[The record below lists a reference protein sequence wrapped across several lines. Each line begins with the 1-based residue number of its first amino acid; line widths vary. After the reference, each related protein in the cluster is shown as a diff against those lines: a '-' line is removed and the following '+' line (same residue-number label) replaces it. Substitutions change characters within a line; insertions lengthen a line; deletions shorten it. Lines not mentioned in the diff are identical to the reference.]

1 MYLPAIKC
9 DFSLHKSV
17 FNSIYL
23 SYLGLV
29 CFWGGVVVVVVCFMC
44 VCMWHKRLTF
54 FQLSGSREKR
64 GWKERQTETEI
75 SNFSVI
81 SFSWPE
87 WSCFMIFYV
96 SIPVQLHALWSQYLY
111 FIIESILSLGTINFL
126 FVPYRLQ
133 IPNFLMNEGF
143 YFCRIFK
150 TPQRRKYPLA
160 FKTNFVF
167 FLILSDITVWL
178 LFFLSLYSW
187 RPQVNDI

>member
-1 MYLPAIKC
+1 M
-9 DFSLHKSV
+9 
-17 FNSIYL
+17 
-23 SYLGLV
+23 
-29 CFWGGVVVVVVCFMC
+29 
-44 VCMWHKRLTF
+44 
-54 FQLSGSREKR
+54 QLSVSREKR

-87 WSCFMIFYV
+87 WSCFMIFCV

-126 FVPYRLQ
+126 FVPYHLQ
-133 IPNFLMNEGF
+133 RPNFLMNQGF

-167 FLILSDITVWL
+167 FFSYYQIL
-178 LFFLSLYSW
+178 LFGCCYFFFKLIFMKTSSKWHLG
-187 RPQVNDI
+187 